1 MQYYVASPQPN
12 LQRKASW
19 ANQVEKA
26 KTNKKF
32 QDSKPLDQN
41 IMELEDSIMTSEN
54 LRMKNNG

>member
-1 MQYYVASPQPN
+1 MQDYVASPQPN

-26 KTNKKF
+26 KTNKTF

-41 IMELEDSIMTSEN
+41 KMELED
-54 LRMKNNG
+54 